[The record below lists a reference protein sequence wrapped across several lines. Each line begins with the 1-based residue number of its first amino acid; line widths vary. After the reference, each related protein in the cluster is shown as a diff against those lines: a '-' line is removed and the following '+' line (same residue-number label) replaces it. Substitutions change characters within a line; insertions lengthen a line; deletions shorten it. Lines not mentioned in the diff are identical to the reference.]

1 MDVALRVIFGSDPAH
16 ISLLYLL
23 MYAKAAGGFTPLIS
37 DLPKV
42 GGQEFKVKVSLQ
54 SMPTIVAITGES
66 SE

>member
-1 MDVALRVIFGSDPAH
+1 MALRVIFGSDPAH

-23 MYAKAAGGFTPLIS
+23 MYARAAGGFTPLIS

-42 GGQEFKVKVSLQ
+42 GGQEFKVKVSQ
-54 SMPTIVAITGES
+54 QPMSTIVAITEES